1 MKIFD
6 CFMYL
11 DEDVV
16 LDLRFN
22 HLNNFVD
29 KFVIVESKFTHSGE
43 KRKLNFNIDTFS
55 KFKKKII
62 YLVLEGEP
70 PDLEKINEEDSEKT
84 KNNKYILN
92 GMRRDFYQRNFIIN
106 GLKES
111 SDDDF
116 ILVSDLDEIPK
127 LDNIDLHSIK
137 EKFIFFRQ
145 KMFYYKFNL
154 CSKSVIWTGTRGC
167 KKKYLE
173 SPQWLRNI
181 KDRSYPKWRPDIIFS
196 KNKYSDINFIQDGG
210 WHFSYIKTPEDIEKK
225 LKSYAHHREYDL
237 NSLGIQKIR
246 NKIQNKESIYDLKT
260 DMRKSK
266 FNSGQKLTVLET
278 DELPVY
284 IQNNLEKYKQ
294 WLEQR

>member
-16 LDLRFN
+16 LDLRLN
-22 HLNNFVD
+22 YLNNYID
-29 KFVIVESKFTHSGE
+29 KFVIVESRFTHSGQ
-43 KRKLNFNIDTFS
+43 KRKLNFNIKNFE
-55 KFKKKII
+55 KFKKKIT
-62 YLVLEGEP
+62 YLVLDREP
-70 PDLEKINEEDSEKT
+70 SNLEKINDNDNEKT
-84 KNNKYILN
+84 KNSKYILN
-92 GMRRDFYQRNFIIN
+92 GMRRDFYQRNFIID

-111 SDDDF
+111 TGDDF
-116 ILVSDLDEIPK
+116 ILISDLDEIPK

-137 EKFIFFRQ
+137 EKFVFFRQ

-154 CSKSVIWTGTRGC
+154 CSKSITWTGTRGC
-167 KKKYLE
+167 KKKYLK

-181 KDRSYPKWRPDIIFS
+181 KDRSYPKWRLDIIFS
-196 KNKYSDINFIQDGG
+196 KNKYSNIHFIQDGG

-237 NSLGIQKIR
+237 NSLGIQKIK

-266 FNSGQKLTVLET
+266 FNSGQKLTVLEIK
-278 DELPVY
+278 ELPVY
-284 IQNNLEKYKQ
+284 IQNNLDKYKE